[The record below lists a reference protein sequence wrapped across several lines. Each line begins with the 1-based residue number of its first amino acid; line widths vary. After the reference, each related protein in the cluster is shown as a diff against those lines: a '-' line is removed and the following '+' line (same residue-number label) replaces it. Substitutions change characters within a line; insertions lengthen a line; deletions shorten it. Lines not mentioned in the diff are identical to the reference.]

1 MHNAVHSPR
10 TAMYRK
16 KGVHRACGE
25 VIAASIEERVGL
37 DRGFEAQV
45 KGTE

>member
-1 MHNAVHSPR
+1 MH
-10 TAMYRK
+10 RK
-16 KGVHRACGE
+16 IGAHRACGE
-25 VIAASIEERVGL
+25 AIAASIEERIGL